1 MNTSCGLD
9 ISLKIMGGKMEA
21 FNPLSSSEWTI
32 TIF

>member
-9 ISLKIMGGKMEA
+9 ISLKIMGEMEA